1 MSNTVENNPTDHS
14 AGKISSSHL
23 ILVYAHKIT
32 RTYKITLNEVTK
44 RIEDK
49 VNKHSD
55 LKNIINTSDLRKIE
69 KNTAFKNMLKEVK
82 KEIYYDLRQYRNKG
96 SGDKTQEII
105 KRLDEAL
112 EKNDLEKATG
122 LFDESVR
129 EHVSTNERLEYIQ
142 NFHSQFED
150 LINGSR
156 IIIDIGGGLY
166 PLTFPFENAMNL
178 NQYIW
183 IDSDAK
189 SYEILERF
197 QKLYKKN
204 MPSSKNSHQIKS
216 QLNIPE
222 IILYNESFEQR
233 KWNEYFSNE
242 PDLVLMLKLVPV
254 IWRQQ
259 RNLIEKLASIP
270 GKALLVTA
278 NKESMT
284 KKANVVK
291 RENAILLKFIKLTG
305 RKVTRKIDT
314 QNEFGYLLT

>member
-1 MSNTVENNPTDHS
+1 
-14 AGKISSSHL
+14 
-23 ILVYAHKIT
+23 
-32 RTYKITLNEVTK
+32 
-44 RIEDK
+44 
-49 VNKHSD
+49 
-55 LKNIINTSDLRKIE
+55 
-69 KNTAFKNMLKEVK
+69 
-82 KEIYYDLRQYRNKG
+82 
-96 SGDKTQEII
+96 
-105 KRLDEAL
+105 
-112 EKNDLEKATG
+112 
-122 LFDESVR
+122 
-129 EHVSTNERLEYIQ
+129 
-142 NFHSQFED
+142 
-150 LINGSR
+150 
-156 IIIDIGGGLY
+156 
-166 PLTFPFENAMNL
+166 
-178 NQYIW
+178 
-183 IDSDAK
+183 
-189 SYEILERF
+189 
-197 QKLYKKN
+197 